1 MELLDELKKIDRYVG
16 EDPDKFKECY
26 KSLLEKYPSETD
38 KKQIIDY
45 IESALSNFTKEID
58 CAVNEI
64 GVKVQLMKVSEIV
77 SMSYIAKNYFH
88 RTRQWLYKKINGNM
102 VNGKPAKFTDSEIKT
117 LNFAIQDISKQL
129 GSLSIS
135 L

>member
-1 MELLDELKKIDRYVG
+1 MKLSEDLKKIDQYIGV
-16 EDPDKFKECY
+16 DTDKFNEHY
-26 KSLLEKYPSETD
+26 NYLIANYPSD
-38 KKQIIDY
+38 KKQIDDY
-45 IESALSNFTKEID
+45 IESLLIGFTAEVGK
-58 CAVNEI
+58 AVDEI

-88 RTRQWLYKKINGNM
+88 RTRQWMYKKINGNL
-102 VNGKPAKFTDSEIKT
+102 VNGKPARFTESEIST
-117 LNFAIQDISKQL
+117 LNFALKDISKQL

>member
-1 MELLDELKKIDRYVG
+1 MKLSDELKKIDQYIG
-16 EDPDKFKECY
+16 TDTNKFNDY
-26 KSLLEKYPSETD
+26 YDYLIANYPSD
-38 KKQIIDY
+38 KKQIDDH
-45 IESALSNFTKEID
+45 IESSLMGFTTEVGK
-58 CAVNEI
+58 AVDKI

-88 RTRQWLYKKINGNM
+88 RTLQWMYKKINGNL
-102 VNGKPAKFTDSEIKT
+102 VNGKPAKFTDSEINT
-117 LNFAIQDISKQL
+117 LNFALQDISKQL